1 MRLVSNINYYVPIR
15 HVRVSKG
22 NSPFP
27 GSVRLRTLVVNLR
40 MIFRTLLFV
49 LISMLWHWRI
59 NASEDGSGINDKR
72 NEDPMIWNVSVANQ
86 SQLDQ
91 FMKNVT
97 AYNDRKN
104 TSCLHL
110 SLAGDNSYMLDIVK
124 LMNISLT
131 NDSSLILE
139 SKGGPAEIDCTASQ
153 SDVNK
158 LKEVVQPISHASL
171 VLMDGLV
178 ITGCPV
184 PIMIEEAANVTIQN
198 CVFQ

>member
-1 MRLVSNINYYVPIR
+1 
-15 HVRVSKG
+15 
-22 NSPFP
+22 
-27 GSVRLRTLVVNLR
+27 
-40 MIFRTLLFV
+40 MIFRNLLFV
-49 LISMLWHWRI
+49 LISVLWHWRI
-59 NASEDGSGINDKR
+59 DASEDGSGMN
-72 NEDPMIWNVSVANQ
+72 NEMITSELGPIIWNVSVTTQ

-91 FMKNVT
+91 FMENVT
-97 AYNDRKN
+97 AYNDRRN

-153 SDVNK
+153 SDMK
-158 LKEVVQPISHASL
+158 ELKEVVQPISRASL
-171 VLMDGLV
+171 VLLDGLV

-184 PIMIEEAANVTIQN
+184 PLMIEKSFNITIQN